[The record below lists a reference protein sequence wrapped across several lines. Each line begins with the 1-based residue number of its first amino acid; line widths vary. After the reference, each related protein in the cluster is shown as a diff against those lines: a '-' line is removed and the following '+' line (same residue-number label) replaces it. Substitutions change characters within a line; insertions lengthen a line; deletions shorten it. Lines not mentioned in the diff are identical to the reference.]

1 MTCILVD
8 TCVFMRLEGI
18 FITTLDCILVTTD
31 VIAITKKIIK
41 EYEGRA
47 KGVLFFLQSFL
58 QKLEHEGKLKYF
70 DSSFIESAVRRHENV
85 RRINYPTHNKDR
97 KWVRIAIATKSK
109 YIVSTDPHLLRLAS
123 NRCNS
128 DTIEA
133 IEPSQYVMIRC
144 PNNN

>member
-1 MTCILVD
+1 
-8 TCVFMRLEGI
+8 MRLESI
-18 FITTLDCILVTTD
+18 YTTTLDCILITTD
-31 VIAITKKIIK
+31 VIAITKKILK
-41 EYEGRA
+41 EYEGSA

-70 DSSFIESAVRRHENV
+70 NRRFVESAVRRHENV

-97 KWVRIAIATKSK
+97 KWVRVAIATKSK
-109 YIVSTDPHLLRLAS
+109 YIVSADPHLLRLAP

-133 IEPSQYVMIRC
+133 IEPSQYVIIRC